1 MKQIITVV
9 MTVFIYIGTIGLID
23 TSIAAG
29 HHGHEKKGNP
39 KMLFRDIDMDKQQR
53 DQVKRI
59 MGEQKEKSEAMLE
72 SIKQDNEPQM
82 LAIQTETRDRLSSVL
97 TAEQMSQFD
106 KNAKRA
112 KNKRSKMKKKN
123 HKKGK
128 KHMKHNNKDHK

>member
-1 MKQIITVV
+1 MKQIITIV

-23 TSIAAG
+23 TSLAAG

-39 KMLFRDIDMDKQQR
+39 KMLFRGIDMDKQQR

-59 MGEQKEKSEAMLE
+59 MGEQKEKGEAMRE
-72 SIKQDNEPQM
+72 SIKKENEPQM

-112 KNKRSKMKKKN
+112 KNKTSKMKKKN

-128 KHMKHNNKDHK
+128 KHMKHNKKDHK